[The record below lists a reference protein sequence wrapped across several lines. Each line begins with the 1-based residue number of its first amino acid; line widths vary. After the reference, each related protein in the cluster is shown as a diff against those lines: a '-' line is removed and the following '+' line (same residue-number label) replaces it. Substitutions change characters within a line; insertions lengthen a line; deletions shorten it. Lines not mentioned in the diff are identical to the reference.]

1 MKKKANTEKVN
12 MDKMFVS
19 KKLIGYIKNSDNTI
33 STGFLD
39 FNKMQMLFV
48 TSGSIKKISEYGE
61 RYLLESGYGFPEV
74 NVGLPE
80 EELLNLAEDVSLDNK
95 MLSEFDDLSETL
107 SRDAFTTK
115 SLKRAETQY
124 NNFVHDI
131 KHFKKQEQEQE
142 M

>member
-1 MKKKANTEKVN
+1 MKKKTNTEKVN
-12 MDKMFVS
+12 MDNMFVS
-19 KKLIGYIKNSDNTI
+19 KNLIGYIKNSDNTI
-33 STGFLD
+33 LTGFLD

-107 SRDAFTTK
+107 SRDAFTAK
-115 SLKRAETQY
+115 SLKSAENQY
-124 NNFVHDI
+124 NTFVHDI
-131 KHFKKQEQEQE
+131 KHFKKQEVEQE